1 MSPGCK
7 LGLGWGNNP
16 NKFKKGVVVEQFRQ
30 IKQLVDE
37 FNEQERINNIANT
50 LETSEPHY

>member
-50 LETSEPHY
+50 